1 VPEKENIMTMRRIL
15 RKSLLC
21 CLFALLLI
29 PLGAEGAFAAAK
41 KTVKVGYIGP
51 LTGGNS
57 SIGLGARNAAELAV
71 LERNEDPS
79 AVYSYELVSLDDECK
94 PNIGVQ
100 SATKMAADKS
110 IFGAVTHYCSAVA
123 LGTVDVYHRFGLPVI
138 VYGAVH
144 PDITYA
150 HDYPEVLRIIGTLI
164 NQNQVATKFMLSQG
178 YKRFAVISD
187 TTDYGKSHKEFF
199 TKYITEG
206 GGEILAEF
214 GVTADQ
220 QDFTAELTKI
230 KSLNPEVVYF
240 AGLTPLGVRI
250 RAQMEKLGINAQFEG
265 VSGIKSEAFITG
277 LGPELAEGCLSFL
290 EGSPLEKL
298 PRGEEFLKAY
308 TARDFK
314 NAPDTMAPFSYVAM
328 RQILDAVEKVG
339 PNRKKVAEN
348 LRAIK
353 DQDTLIGKVSYDDHG
368 QNSEPYV
375 SKYVVQDG
383 KWLVWEDS
391 EYASGK
397 RKLKK

>member
-1 VPEKENIMTMRRIL
+1 MGV
-15 RKSLLC
+15 SD
-21 CLFALLLI
+21 
-29 PLGAEGAFAAAK
+29 AEQASAAVK
-41 KTVKVGYIGP
+41 KTVRIGYIGP

-57 SIGLGARNAAELAV
+57 SIGLGARNGAELAV
-71 LERNEDPS
+71 LQRNEDAS
-79 AVYSYELVSLDDECK
+79 AKYAYELVSLDDECK
-94 PNIGVQ
+94 PNIGIQV
-100 SATKMAADKS
+100 ATKMAADRN
-110 IFGAVTHYCSAVA
+110 IFGAVAHYCSAVA
-123 LGTVDVYHRFGLPVI
+123 LGTIDVYHKFGLPVI
-138 VYGAVH
+138 IYGAVH

-150 HDYPEVLRIIGTLI
+150 KNYPEVLRIIGTLI
-164 NQNQVATKFMLSQG
+164 NQNQVASKFMLSQG

-199 TKYITEG
+199 TRYITEG
-206 GGEILAEF
+206 GGEIIAEF

-220 QDFTAELTKI
+220 QDFSAELTKI

-298 PRGEEFLKAY
+298 PKGEEFMKNY
-308 TARDFK
+308 TARNFK
-314 NAPDTMAPFSYVAM
+314 NPPDTMAPFAYVAAG
-328 RQILDAVEKVG
+328 QIMDAIEKVG
-339 PNRKKVAEN
+339 PDRKKIIQV
-348 LRAIK
+348 LRGIK
-353 DQDTLIGKVSYDDHG
+353 SADTLIGKVTYDDHG

-383 KWLVWEDS
+383 VWLVWEDS